1 MNIPL
6 PKSTV
11 YLTRALAHSCTTLLF
26 TLSVHCSAQAN
37 DYVGTLTDPDL
48 WSIGANWSGGVPV
61 NGQNVTIGA
70 FVPPN
75 GGPNVTFDFAYAGA
89 GLNSLTL
96 NPASFFIV
104 TTLNQVD
111 SGTVMIATTETIGT
125 DFVATYNHHD
135 GSNSAGTL
143 IVGDLG
149 GGTGTY
155 NFTNGMLNG
164 GAEFIGV
171 SGIGTFNQSGG
182 MNGVTGSLEIASN
195 SGGTG
200 TYNLTA
206 GTVNAGTEVIGSS
219 GTGTSNQTGGT
230 NTVSGSLTIASNVGS
245 VGTYNLSGG
254 ALSAAA
260 EVIGNSGVGAF
271 NQSGGTNLVSG
282 SLTIA
287 SLVGS
292 AGTYNLSGGTLTVN
306 GTGILNN
313 GTINLTGTGIL
324 AGIGGMTNNGT
335 VNFDG
340 GTMVLTGGVTNT
352 SGAYI
357 NVTAATVFSGPVTN
371 NLGGI
376 VKLTGTNVSWTANF
390 TNNGTYNTDP
400 ATSMF
405 SDLAIGVT
413 GVFVGGIGDV
423 ISVSGN
429 LLNQSTQNITFDIDA
444 SLLVFDG
451 AVSHQFTWPGAD
463 LGPDAAGYTDNFAV
477 GIFELAAGASLD
489 FVSGAL
495 YVSVLDLDGGLAQ
508 ADSVTGG
515 GRIYYDPAAPEN
527 AYLAGGTYGG
537 GIIAPVPEPTAF
549 AQIASAGALL
559 AGGLRRRGVRRAA

>member
-6 PKSTV
+6 LKSTAN
-11 YLTRALAHSCTTLLF
+11 LPRALARSCATLVL
-26 TLSVHCSAQAN
+26 TLSFHSSAQAN
-37 DYVGTLTDPDL
+37 DYVGTLTDPAF
-48 WSIGANWSGGVPV
+48 WSISANWSGGLPV

-75 GGPNVTFDFAYAGA
+75 GGPNVLFDVTLTGS

-96 NPASFFIV
+96 NPVLAFIPA
-104 TTLNQVD
+104 TLNQVAP
-111 SGTVMIATTETIGT
+111 GTAMIAITETIGT
-125 DFVATYNHHD
+125 DFVATYNHVD
-135 GSNSAGTL
+135 GSNTAGTL
-143 IVGDLG
+143 IAGDLLG
-149 GGTGTY
+149 GVGTY
-155 NFTNGMLNG
+155 NFSNGALSG

-171 SGIGTFNQSGG
+171 SGTGVFNQ
-182 MNGVTGSLEIASN
+182 I
-195 SGGTG
+195 
-200 TYNLTA
+200 
-206 GTVNAGTEVIGSS
+206 
-219 GTGTSNQTGGT
+219 GGT
-230 NTVSGSLTIASNVGS
+230 NTVAGNLEIGSNSSG
-245 VGTYNLSGG
+245 VGTYNLAAGT
-254 ALSAAA
+254 LSAAA
-260 EVIGNSGVGAF
+260 EVIGNSGTGTF

-287 SLVGS
+287 SNVGS
-292 AGTYNLSGGTLTVN
+292 VGTCNLSGGLLTVN

-340 GTMVLTGGVTNT
+340 GTMAITGGVTNT

-357 NVTAATVFSGPVTN
+357 NVTAATTFSGAVTN
-371 NLGGI
+371 NVGGI

-400 ATSMF
+400 ATNLF
-405 SDLAIGVT
+405 SDLTIGAT
-413 GVFVGGIGDV
+413 GVFLGGVGDV

-429 LLNQSTQNITFDIDA
+429 LLNQSTQNIAFDIDA

-451 AVSHQFTWPGAD
+451 AVTHQLTWPGAD
-463 LGPDAAGYTDNFAV
+463 LGPDAAGYADNFAV
-477 GIFELAAGASLD
+477 GIFELASGAALD

-495 YVSVLDLDGGLAQ
+495 YVSVLDLDDGLAQ
-508 ADSVTGG
+508 AASITGG
-515 GRIYYDPAAPEN
+515 GHIYYDPSAPEN

-537 GIIAPVPEPTAF
+537 GIIAPVPEPG
-549 AQIASAGALL
+549 ASALLAGALL
-559 AGGLRRRGVRRAA
+559 LGAWRRRRALRAV